1 MDITLF
7 SNLTLVPIKIRE
19 EKKHFIV
26 EDINSGEFYEMPE
39 ICINA
44 IDLLN
49 NGHSLGDSEQRLKVK
64 YPEED
69 VNLIDFAEQLLD
81 LQLIA
86 TIDGIEITPKQK
98 ENREEH
104 PGFLWIS
111 PKVGKFFFNKIALFL
126 YFILFILNSFLLVSY
141 PNLFPHY
148 QDLFISNYMV
158 FNIIA
163 ILVLTFCSVLIH
175 EFGHILA
182 MRAQNLST
190 KLNVGHRL
198 FLLVLESDISTVWKL
213 PSKERNVIYIAG
225 LCFDMVILFLTLIV
239 QLIFVSGSG
248 IFLRIMS
255 VVVLNTFLRI
265 VYQCCIYMKTDLY
278 YVFESITGCYNLME
292 NAQQMI
298 KRSLPFIN
306 KIGTEDSV
314 FEGEKKT
321 VFTYSFFYFVGVVLT
336 ISLYAFF
343 YIPQLLFAV
352 KKIIPGFLEGP
363 ISPPF
368 WDAMAFSLQI
378 LIGLAL
384 LLNSWRKKYLPR

>member
-1 MDITLF
+1 
-7 SNLTLVPIKIRE
+7 
-19 EKKHFIV
+19 
-26 EDINSGEFYEMPE
+26 
-39 ICINA
+39 
-44 IDLLN
+44 
-49 NGHSLGDSEQRLKVK
+49 
-64 YPEED
+64 
-69 VNLIDFAEQLLD
+69 
-81 LQLIA
+81 
-86 TIDGIEITPKQK
+86 
-98 ENREEH
+98 
-104 PGFLWIS
+104 
-111 PKVGKFFFNKIALFL
+111 
-126 YFILFILNSFLLVSY
+126 
-141 PNLFPHY
+141 
-148 QDLFISNYMV
+148 
-158 FNIIA
+158 
-163 ILVLTFCSVLIH
+163 
-175 EFGHILA
+175 
-182 MRAQNLST
+182 
-190 KLNVGHRL
+190 
-198 FLLVLESDISTVWKL
+198 
-213 PSKERNVIYIAG
+213 
-225 LCFDMVILFLTLIV
+225 
-239 QLIFVSGSG
+239 
-248 IFLRIMS
+248 MS

>member
-7 SNLTLVPIKIRE
+7 SNLTLVPINIRKEKI
-19 EKKHFIV
+19 HFIV

-39 ICINA
+39 ICIEA
-44 IDLLN
+44 IDLIN
-49 NGHSLGDSEQRLKVK
+49 NGHSLGDIEQRMKVK
-64 YPEED
+64 YPEEEVD
-69 VNLIDFAEQLLD
+69 LLDFAKQLLN
-81 LQLIA
+81 LELIA
-86 TIDGIEITPKQK
+86 IIDGKEIVSKQK
-98 ENREEH
+98 ENKKAH

-111 PKVGKFFFNKIALFL
+111 PKVGKFFFNKVALFF
-126 YFILFILNSFLLVSY
+126 YVILFILNTFLLVSH

-148 QDLFISNYMV
+148 QDIFISNYMV
-158 FNIIA
+158 LNIIA
-163 ILVLTFCSVLIH
+163 FLVLTFCSVIVH

-182 MRAQNLST
+182 MRAQDLST

-198 FLLVLESDISTVWKL
+198 FLIVFESDISTVWKL
-213 PSKERNVIYIAG
+213 PSKERNIIYTAG
-225 LCFDMVILFLTLIV
+225 LCFDMVILFFALIS

-248 IFLRIMS
+248 IFPRLMY
-255 VVVLNTFLRI
+255 VVVLNTVLRI

-298 KRSLPFIN
+298 RRRLPFI
-306 KIGTEDSV
+306 KTIETKDSV

-321 VFTYSFFYFVGVVLT
+321 VFTYSLFYFVGVVLT
-336 ISLYAFF
+336 ISLFAFF

-352 KKIIPGFLEGP
+352 KKIIPGFLEG
-363 ISPPF
+363 STSLPF
-368 WDAMAFSLQI
+368 WDATLFSLQI

-384 LLNSWRKKYLPR
+384 LLYSWRKKYLQR

>member
-1 MDITLF
+1 MDISLF
-7 SNLTLVPIKIRE
+7 SYLTLVPIKIRK
-19 EKKHFIV
+19 EKKTFIV
-26 EDINSGEFYEMPE
+26 ENINSGEFYEMPE

-49 NGHSLGDSEQRLKVK
+49 NGHSLGDIEQRLKVK

-69 VNLIDFAEQLLD
+69 VNLIDFAEQLSD

-86 TIDGIEITPKQK
+86 TIDGIEIAPKLK
-98 ENREEH
+98 INKKNH
-104 PGFLWIS
+104 SGFLWIS
-111 PKVGKFFFNKIALFL
+111 PKVGKFFFNKTALFL
-126 YFILFILNSFLLVSY
+126 YVILFILNLFLFVSY

-158 FNIIA
+158 LNIIA
-163 ILVLTFCSVLIH
+163 LLVLTFSSVLIH

-182 MRAQNLST
+182 MRSKDLST

-198 FLLVLESDISTVWKL
+198 FLLVLESDISTAWKL
-213 PSKERNVIYIAG
+213 PSKERNVIYMAG
-225 LCFDMVILFLTLIV
+225 LCFDMVILFLALIS
-239 QLIFVSGSG
+239 QLNFVSGSG
-248 IFLRIMS
+248 IFLRLMS

-298 KRSLPFIN
+298 KRSLPFI
-306 KIGTEDSV
+306 KKLETKDLV

-321 VFTYSFFYFVGVVLT
+321 VFTYSLFYFVGVVLT

-352 KKIIPGFLEGP
+352 KKITPGFLEGP
-363 ISPPF
+363 ASPPF
-368 WDAMAFSLQI
+368 WDAMVFSLQI
-378 LIGLAL
+378 IIGLAL
-384 LLNSWRKKYLPR
+384 LLHSWRKKYLQR

>member
-7 SNLTLVPIKIRE
+7 SYLTLVPINIRE

-26 EDINSGEFYEMPE
+26 EDMNSGEFYEMPK
-39 ICINA
+39 ICIDA

-49 NGHSLGDSEQRLKVK
+49 SGHSLGETKQHLEEKF
-64 YPEED
+64 PEEEVD
-69 VNLIDFAEQLLD
+69 LLDFVEQLLS

-86 TIDGIEITPKQK
+86 IMDGKEIVPKQK
-98 ENREEH
+98 ENNKEH
-104 PGFLWIS
+104 LRFLWIS
-111 PKVGKFFFNKIALFL
+111 PKVGKFFFNKVALFF
-126 YFILFILNSFLLVSY
+126 YVILSILNAFLLVSH

-163 ILVLTFCSVLIH
+163 FLVLTFCTVLIH

-225 LCFDMVILFLTLIV
+225 LCFDMVILFFALIS

-248 IFLRIMS
+248 IFLRLMS

-278 YVFESITGCYNLME
+278 YVFENLSGCHNIME
-292 NAQQMI
+292 NAQRLIRRWLPI
-298 KRSLPFIN
+298 K
-306 KIGTEDSV
+306 KTHVHEEVV
-314 FEGEKKT
+314 FTGEKKT
-321 VFTYSFFYFVGVVLT
+321 VFTYSIFYLLGVVLT
-336 ISLYAFF
+336 VSIYIIF
-343 YIPQLLFAV
+343 YIPQLLFAW
-352 KKIIPGFLEGP
+352 KKVLPGFAKGFG
-363 ISPPF
+363 SYSF
-368 WDAMAFSLQI
+368 WDATLFSLQI

-384 LLNSWRKKYLPR
+384 LLYSWRKKYLKR